1 MMRNERVR
9 LTESFGRNTALW
21 SSPAASSAAGRE
33 PLIWAAAFAVA
44 AVVGMTAVA
53 AAPLAAYV
61 ILIALFGLPHVVAEM
76 RYCDE
81 RFSGATPRLALAL
94 IGGLL
99 ATLAIVRLLG
109 TYGAVS
115 PWLTGPLELIL
126 GGALALAASLFMR
139 RFRWLGLA
147 IATAVVFGAMHY
159 PFATFLIWAWLH
171 NLTPLGF
178 VAEALKGRARTR
190 ALLALFV
197 PFFILPAFVALGGLV
212 WISDVLFAHDPAAAP
227 SALGAGLKPLQA
239 FLPSM
244 PLVDAMP
251 LFQAAVLAQ
260 VMHYVAVIAL
270 LPRLLTDGRARPGR
284 LVPWPRWSVF
294 YVLLAAAGLVS
305 FAVYATDFV
314 QARSA
319 YALAATLHSWIELPV
334 FLMALG
340 GGFTAPGIRRSPTLH

>member
-1 MMRNERVR
+1 MRNERVR
-9 LTESFGRNTALW
+9 LTASFGRNTDLG
-21 SSPAASSAAGRE
+21 SSPAAGSPAGAE
-33 PLIWAAAFAVA
+33 ALIWTAAFAAAAILGLA
-44 AVVGMTAVA
+44 AVAV
-53 AAPLAAYV
+53 APLAAYV
-61 ILIALFGLPHVVAEM
+61 ILIALFGLPHVLAEM

-81 RFSGATPRLALAL
+81 RFSGVTPRIALAL

-99 ATLAIVRLLG
+99 AALAMVRLLG
-109 TYGAVS
+109 TYGAAS
-115 PWLTGPLELIL
+115 PYLTGPLELIL
-126 GGALALAASLFMR
+126 GGALALAASIFMR

-147 IATAVVFGAMHY
+147 IATAVVFGALY
-159 PFATFLIWAWLH
+159 FPLPTFLIWAWLH

-178 VAEALKGRARTR
+178 IAEALKGRARTH
-190 ALLALFV
+190 ALLALSV

-212 WISDVLFAHDPAAAP
+212 WIGDVLFAHDPATAP

-239 FLPSM
+239 FLPPM
-244 PLVDAMP
+244 KLDDAVP

-284 LVPWPRWSVF
+284 LVPWPRWRLF
-294 YVLLAAAGLVS
+294 YLVLAAAGLVS
-305 FAVYATDFV
+305 FAVYAADFV
-314 QARSA
+314 EARSA

-340 GGFTAPGIRRSPTLH
+340 GGFTARRIRRSPTPH